1 MLEAVT
7 FDFWQTILREP
18 LGELRGRQ
26 VEAFARILSDAG
38 SPVSRDELRDAFRR
52 NWDVFEERWAA
63 NTGPYTHVH
72 ATDFIADRLGVRLV
86 DGLRDRLVSSFDEV
100 GMATPLDLAPG
111 IEACLDALRTSGL
124 RLGIVSDVGL
134 TGAPVLRARLER
146 YGLLDRFDAWGFS
159 DETGWFKP
167 APEAFLPVLGSL
179 GVDDPSRVAHFG
191 DSRRTDVA
199 GALALGMTAI
209 RYTGFRED
217 PEDGPAAPHVVAS
230 HADVPAVLGLDPVR
244 A

>member
-1 MLEAVT
+1 V
-7 FDFWQTILREP
+7 
-18 LGELRGRQ
+18 
-26 VEAFARILSDAG
+26 FARILSDAG
-38 SPVSRDELRDAFRR
+38 SPVSRDALRDAFLR
-52 NWDVFEERWAA
+52 NWEVFEERWAA
-63 NTGPYTHVH
+63 NAGPYTHVH
-72 ATDFIADRLGVRLV
+72 ATDFITDHLGVRLV
-86 DGLRDRLVSSFDEV
+86 DGLRDRLVSSFDVV

-124 RLGIVSDVGL
+124 RLGIVSDVGM

-146 YGLLDRFDAWGFS
+146 CGLLDRFDAWGFS

-167 APEAFLPVLGSL
+167 SPEAFLPVLGSL
-179 GVDDPSRVAHFG
+179 GVGDPSRVAHVG

-209 RYTGFRED
+209 RYTGFRDD
-217 PEDGPAAPHVVAS
+217 PEDGPDATHVVAS
-230 HADVPAVLGLDPVR
+230 HAELPAVLGLDPVR

>member
-38 SPVSRDELRDAFRR
+38 SQVSRDAVRDAFRR
-52 NWDVFEERWAA
+52 SWEVFEERWSA
-63 NTGPYTHVH
+63 NAGPYTHVD
-72 ATDFIADRLGVRLV
+72 ATDFIAEHLRVPLAG
-86 DGLRDRLVSSFDEV
+86 GLRDRLISSFDEV

-111 IEACLDALRTSGL
+111 IEACLDALRRSGL
-124 RLGIVSDVGL
+124 RLGIVSDVGM

-167 APEAFLPVLGSL
+167 APEAFLPVLRSL
-179 GVDDPSRVAHFG
+179 RIGDPTRVAHVG

-199 GALALGMTAI
+199 GALGLGMIAI

-217 PEDGPAAPHVVAS
+217 PEDGPEAPHVVAS
-230 HADVPAVLGLDPVR
+230 HGEVPAALGLDPVPG
-244 A
+244 

>member
-38 SPVSRDELRDAFRR
+38 SSVSRDDVRDAFRR
-52 NWDVFEERWAA
+52 NWEIFEDRWAA
-63 NTGPYTHVH
+63 NSGPYTHVD
-72 ATDFIADRLGVRLV
+72 ATDFIADRLGVALV

-100 GMATPLDLAPG
+100 GMATPLELAPG
-111 IEACLDALRTSGL
+111 IEACLDALRAGGL
-124 RLGIVSDVGL
+124 RLGIVSDVGM

-146 YGLLDRFDAWGFS
+146 YGVLDRFEAWGFS

-167 APEAFLPVLGSL
+167 APEAFLPVLRSM
-179 GVDDPSRVAHFG
+179 GVSDPSRVAHVG
-191 DSRRTDVA
+191 DSRSTDVA

-209 RYTGFRED
+209 RYSGFRED
-217 PEDGPAAPHVVAS
+217 PDDGPEAPHVVAS
-230 HADVPAVLGLDPVR
+230 HAEVPGVLGLDPVR
-244 A
+244 G